1 MQISLKAAR
10 VNCNLTQQEAA
21 NALGINKETLGNWE
35 RGKTFPT
42 ALMFTK
48 LCELY
53 KLSPDEIFL
62 TKQ

>member
-10 VNCNLTQQEAA
+10 VNCNMTQTEAA
-21 NALGINKETLGNWE
+21 NELGVNVSTLRNWE
-35 RGKTFPT
+35 LGRTFPT
-42 ALMFTK
+42 ANMMAK

-53 KLSPDEIFL
+53 HTSIEEIFL